1 MIITICSS
9 IKFWPKIIEVK
20 KQLED
25 LGHEVLIPPHEVP
38 NKDGEMIPVEEYYR
52 IRKEMVEWGENID
65 WVWERK
71 EQAIK
76 WHLEK
81 VNNADVILVLNFDK
95 NNIPNYI
102 GGNTLI
108 EVGVAFWLKK
118 PIYLYNPI
126 PEDIS
131 YFEEIKSMRPIVIN
145 GDLTLITS
153 RK

>member
-1 MIITICSS
+1 
-9 IKFWPKIIEVK
+9 
-20 KQLED
+20 
-25 LGHEVLIPPHEVP
+25 VP

-52 IRKEMVEWGENID
+52 IRKEMVDRGESID

-81 VNNADVILVLNFDK
+81 VNKADVILVLNFDK

-102 GGNTLI
+102 GGNTLL
-108 EVGVAFWLKK
+108 EAGVAFWLKK

-126 PEDIS
+126 PENIS
-131 YFEEIKSMRPIVIN
+131 YFEEIKGMRPIVIN
-145 GDLTLITS
+145 GDLSLIN
-153 RK
+153 